1 MRRVLFWLHLCCG
14 VVAGAVILV
23 MSLTGVLL
31 TYERQLTEWADG
43 YRIAPPAPGTPR
55 LGAEA
60 LAARGF
66 QARGAWPATITM
78 RADPSK
84 PAALGL
90 GREGT
95 LFVDPYTGEIL
106 GQGSNR
112 ARSFFRTVT
121 DWHRWLGVGGES
133 RGTARAATGAAN
145 LCFLFIVLSGVYLW
159 WPARFTPR
167 HLRPITLFAGGQR
180 GKARDFNWH
189 NVFGFW
195 SAVPLVFVVAS
206 GVVISYPW
214 ANDLVQRL
222 AGSPPQRAGARP
234 GGPRSTAPVPHPS
247 LAGLDRAWAH
257 AETQVSGWQ
266 SLTVRLPAAPD
277 APWTFSIDTST
288 GARRPDTRT
297 EVTLDRKTE
306 ATVKREGYEALPAG
320 RKAIGWLRF
329 IHTGEAFGLPGQTV
343 AGLASLGGV
352 MLTWTGVSL
361 SLRRLAAWRRR
372 RDAQGHSETSD
383 PKAGR

>member
-1 MRRVLFWLHLCCG
+1 MRKVLFWLHLCCG

-23 MSLTGVLL
+23 MSVTGVLL
-31 TYERQLTEWADG
+31 TYERQLTDWADG
-43 YRIAPPAPGTPR
+43 YRIAPPAPGTAP

-60 LAARGF
+60 LATRGF
-66 QARGAWPATITM
+66 QARGEWPATVTM

-95 LFVDPYTGEIL
+95 LFVDPHTGEIL
-106 GQGSNR
+106 GQGSTGAR
-112 ARSFFRTVT
+112 AFFRTVT
-121 DWHRWLGVGGES
+121 DWHRWLGVGGER

-167 HLRPITLFAGGQR
+167 HLRPITLFAGGQG

-214 ANDLVQRL
+214 ANELVQRL
-222 AGSPPQRAGARP
+222 AGSPPQRPGGRP
-234 GGPRSTAPVPHPS
+234 GGPRSTAPVPQLS
-247 LAGLDRAWAH
+247 LAGLDRAWAR
-257 AETQVSGWQ
+257 AETQVEGWQ

-277 APWTFSIDTST
+277 APWTFSIDAST

-297 EVTLDRKTE
+297 EVTLDRKTV
-306 ATVKREGYEALPAG
+306 ATIKREGYEALPAG

-329 IHTGEAFGLPGQTV
+329 IHTGEAFGPPGQTV

-352 MLTWTGVSL
+352 MLAWTGVSL

-372 RDAQGHSETSD
+372 RVTG
-383 PKAGR
+383 

>member
-1 MRRVLFWLHLCCG
+1 MRKVLFWLHLCCG

-23 MSLTGVLL
+23 MSVTGVLL
-31 TYERQLTEWADG
+31 TYERQLIEWADG
-43 YRIAPPAPGTPR
+43 YEIAPPAPGTPR

-60 LAARGF
+60 LAARGL
-66 QARGAWPATITM
+66 QARGASPATITV

-106 GQGSNR
+106 GQGSTGAR
-112 ARSFFRTVT
+112 AFFRTVT
-121 DWHRWLGVGGES
+121 DWHRWLGVGGER

-167 HLRPITLFAGGQR
+167 HLRPITLFASGQQ

-214 ANDLVQRL
+214 ANELVQRL
-222 AGSPPQRAGARP
+222 AGSPPQRAGGRP
-234 GGPRSTAPVPHPS
+234 GGPRSTAPVPQQS
-247 LAGLDRAWAH
+247 LAGLDRAWAR
-257 AETQVSGWQ
+257 AETQVEGWQ

-297 EVTLDRKTE
+297 EVTLDRKTV
-306 ATVKREGYEALPAG
+306 ATIKREGYEALPAG

-372 RDAQGHSETSD
+372 RGSQG
-383 PKAGR
+383 

>member
-1 MRRVLFWLHLCCG
+1 
-14 VVAGAVILV
+14 
-23 MSLTGVLL
+23 
-31 TYERQLTEWADG
+31 
-43 YRIAPPAPGTPR
+43 
-55 LGAEA
+55 
-60 LAARGF
+60 
-66 QARGAWPATITM
+66 M

-84 PAALGL
+84 PAALGY

-106 GQGSNR
+106 GQGSTGAR
-112 ARSFFRTVT
+112 AFFRTVT
-121 DWHRWLGVGGES
+121 DWHRWLGVGGER

-145 LCFLFIVLSGVYLW
+145 LCFLFIVLSGAFLW
-159 WPARFTPR
+159 WPAHFTPR
-167 HLRPITLFAGGQR
+167 HLRPITLFASEQQ

-214 ANDLVQRL
+214 ANELVQRL
-222 AGSPPQRAGARP
+222 AGSPPMRAGGRP
-234 GGPRSTAPVPHPS
+234 GGPRSTVHVPQVS
-247 LAGLDRAWAH
+247 LAGFDLAWAR
-257 AETQVSGWQ
+257 AETQVGGWQ
-266 SLTVRLPAAPD
+266 SLTARLPAAPD

-297 EVTLDRKTE
+297 EVTLDRKTV
-306 ATVKREGYEALPAG
+306 ATIKRESYEALPAG

-329 IHTGEAFGLPGQTV
+329 IHTGEAFGVPGQTV

-352 MLTWTGVSL
+352 MLAWTGVAL
-361 SLRRLAAWRRR
+361 ALRRFAAWRRR
-372 RDAQGHSETSD
+372 RAALLLS
-383 PKAGR
+383 PR